1 MFSHHQVRVGCV
13 CASFREKLSWVRCCW
28 ADNTCIFL
36 LIRIFWLVKIVGW
49 CCEFV
54 TSTIRS
60 RRKWEEIV
68 ILQKKFAWPKNSKLR
83 VREMRLYSWSQPST
97 AECPSVAVWRMTTG
111 TSVVTTTSCRGL
123 TASARVNR
131 AASWKWQQHCGETYP
146 GLVVQLYLDMHKCRT
161 SVKKV
166 RVSHSWSYYRKL

>member
-1 MFSHHQVRVGCV
+1 MAEYLRAVSLLFYLALIVLGHRWKAGAISGTLPYGYYVTAFKTVTV
-13 CASFREKLSWVRCCW
+13 WVV
-28 ADNTCIFL
+28 IEH
-36 LIRIFWLVKIVGW
+36 IRLFEQKKSAMRKI
-49 CCEFV
+49 
-54 TSTIRS
+54 SS
-60 RRKWEEIV
+60 RRV
-68 ILQKKFAWPKNSKLR
+68 T
-83 VREMRLYSWSQPST
+83 EMRWYSWSLPST